1 MIESRINFIFIINT
15 FLRFSH
21 SSFLVWATFL
31 IINIPDML
39 FLALTDTSPVPSC
52 CLIIVVIYYSET
64 ICYAD
69 FLQKYNLWY
78 FFSRSPPSLPE
89 VHTEKHACMLAFIE
103 FQPHKAH
110 AIAPPHDTEGNA
122 RVHRDWQYFDSNY
135 VWAWVC
141 VCTICAWNAILKDH
155 ETILVCVLD
164 FLPCVELYLPSPGLN
179 GHWRSLFWRCNI
191 IEANEGKREE
201 SNKTH
206 GKN

>member
-39 FLALTDTSPVPSC
+39 FFLALTDTSQVPSC

-69 FLQKYNLWY
+69 FLQKYNLCY
-78 FFSRSPPSLPE
+78 SFSRSPPSLPE
-89 VHTEKHACMLAFIE
+89 VHTEKHACMFAFIE

-110 AIAPPHDTEGNA
+110 AIAPHTTPKGTLAFTGTDNILTVITCELGC
-122 RVHRDWQYFDSNY
+122 VY
-135 VWAWVC
+135 VQF
-141 VCTICAWNAILKDH
+141 
-155 ETILVCVLD
+155 VLEMR
-164 FLPCVELYLPSPGLN
+164 F
-179 GHWRSLFWRCNI
+179 
-191 IEANEGKREE
+191 
-201 SNKTH
+201 
-206 GKN
+206 